1 LLISI
6 FLFLL
11 QKAYISVGKPEPE
24 GKSPLEDVGMDRR
37 LILQWIL
44 GNQGGKV

>member
-1 LLISI
+1 MRNV
-6 FLFLL
+6 
-11 QKAYISVGKPEPE
+11 YISVGKPE